1 MIPLSTRDVRIATLA
16 FALCMTLG
24 AAAQPA
30 PSVSKDLDK
39 PEEIVITGQHFQLYK
54 QMLEAEKNAYETFN
68 KFNDD
73 KRFNISCSVHKPTG
87 SQFEKQS
94 CTPEFE
100 IQATRAHAQ
109 DYFQNLRNF
118 LNPVANEPDTDGSV
132 MQSSAPVEMLIN
144 KDLPAYRQKLKQ
156 IAEQHPEFLESIV
169 NYTKVKKKYEG
180 AGRQ

>member
-1 MIPLSTRDVRIATLA
+1 MATLA
-16 FALCMTLG
+16 FTLCMPLG

-30 PSVSKDLDK
+30 PSVAKDLEK

-73 KRFNISCSVHKPTG
+73 KRFNISCSVHKRTG

-100 IQATRAHAQ
+100 IQATQAHAQ
-109 DYFQNLRNF
+109 DYIESLRNF
-118 LNPVANEPDTDGSV
+118 INPADPSVHTDGNVS
-132 MQSSAPVEMLIN
+132 QSAAPVEMLIN

-169 NYTKVKKKYEG
+169 NYTKVKEKYEG